1 MGLNSKQSQY
11 LKESLE
17 VVNVTKKDVNRWEG
31 GKVKVLSGSEDD
43 VGLTSDFRVILD
55 GRKQRRKSGN
65 ERRMSCQQAVKGECR
80 SCQRPNKAPL
90 PPS

>member
-11 LKESLE
+11 LKEGLE
-17 VVNVTKKDVNRWEG
+17 VVNVTKKDGNRWEG